1 MTRRRLPDPLTL
13 TTLAAFVDSYSHGRR
28 PSRFKRRTGRR
39 PCRFTRPRTSTR
51 SATISASHPRQPI
64 LTPTASDPARHKFIY
79 LATPKSPRGLLTL
92 LAHALGLE
100 PAWTSAELS
109 QQVKEALCRLDEH
122 GVTPVL
128 LADEAQLAPASVL
141 DELRLC
147 CSTAMDARS
156 AAAIVL
162 CGHQSL
168 RRRLALES
176 LAPLAQRVIVTTT
189 LTGLSGPQTA
199 SYIEHQLAWAGAD
212 RPLFTR
218 EVVELVAHHSRGLP
232 RQINRLCTASL
243 LAAFAVHQPLVEEPA
258 FRQALKAVDPE
269 SA

>member
-1 MTRRRLPDPLTL
+1 MFTGFFGLSRQPFTAEVPPDALFRSLALQEALARLS
-13 TTLAAFVDSYSHGRR
+13 FVVDQRGIGVLVGEPGSG
-28 PSRFKRRTGRR
+28 K
-39 PCRFTRPRTSTR
+39 
-51 SATISASHPRQPI
+51 SASLRA
-64 LTPTASDPARHKFIY
+64 LVASSDPARHKFVY
-79 LATPKSPRGLLTL
+79 LTSPRSPRGLLTL

-218 EVVELVAHHSRGLP
+218 EVIELVAHHSRGLP